1 MIIITSAAFVVHDL
15 APTIQGRAIVAHRVF
30 FVAGERWEVWEVR
43 LGERGEQRTVSPHLT
58 GGWLTFESAAE
69 KRRLAPIPEGWEELA
84 VETLAGLCQGAV
96 FVRERGDSG
105 DFPRF
110 PG

>member
-1 MIIITSAAFVVHDL
+1 MS
-15 APTIQGRAIVAHRVF
+15 HRVF

-43 LGERGEQRTVSPHLT
+43 LGARGERRRVSPGLEE
-58 GGWLTFESAAE
+58 GWLAFESSAE
-69 KRRLAPIPEGWEELA
+69 KRRLAPIPERWEELP
-84 VETLAGLCQGAV
+84 VETLASLCEGAA

-105 DFPRF
+105 DWPRF